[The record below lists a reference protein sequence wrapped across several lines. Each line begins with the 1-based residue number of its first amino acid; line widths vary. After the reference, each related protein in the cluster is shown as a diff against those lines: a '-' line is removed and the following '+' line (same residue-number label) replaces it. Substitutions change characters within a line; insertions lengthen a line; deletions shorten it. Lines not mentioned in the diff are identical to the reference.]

1 MFMKLFMGRKLML
14 WINDV
19 VDQGIMRDLE
29 VELARLRGKK
39 EQARNS
45 DAVVA
50 IKGGREMS

>member
-1 MFMKLFMGRKLML
+1 MKLFMGRKLML